1 MILTR
6 TVLTL
11 TSLLLLVTACGSTPP
26 PQEPA
31 APPVPTVQL
40 IDRELLFGNP
50 SRFQGRLSPDGA
62 MMSFRAPLD
71 GVMNLWVA
79 PAGDIDAARPITR
92 NTGRGIPSHFW
103 ALDSKSVLYIE
114 DINGDENWHLYRV
127 DLASG
132 QAKDLTPYPGL
143 RAQFIAQ
150 SERHPGKAVVGMN
163 DRDSRWHD
171 TYLVDLQSGDRE
183 LLLQNDRFTQVV
195 VDNDL
200 KVRLAIE
207 PTQAGGALV
216 LKRTGEG
223 WESLL
228 EIPME
233 DSYTTSVLGFTAD
246 NAGFY
251 MTDSRGRN
259 FAAVTRVNVESA
271 ASSELITVENADI
284 SNVLIH
290 PRSHDIMGVATNIH
304 EVEWREADGQYA
316 RDFQILSD
324 SAEGDVNILATT
336 LDAERWVV
344 HISASDAS
352 PRYAIYNRAT
362 QTLDP
367 MFTTNPKIEGLP
379 LVPKRHEFISSRDGK
394 TLVSYLTLPPGSDT
408 NNDGLPDRP
417 QPMVLLVHGG
427 PWARDTGGYS
437 GQVQWLANR
446 GYAVLQVNFRGS
458 TGFGK
463 AFINAGNGEW
473 AGTMH
478 NDLVDAVAW
487 ATKRRVADHRRVA
500 IMGGS
505 YGGYATLVGLTFT
518 PELFACGVDIV
529 GPSNLNTLLASI
541 PPYWEGRRKVLE
553 NAVGDP
559 TTEQGRALLKA
570 RSPINRV
577 DAITKPLLIGQG
589 ANDPRVKQAE
599 SDQIVDAMN
608 AKNIPVT
615 YALFPDEGHGFQK
628 PENSLAFYAVAES
641 FLGNCLQGR
650 VQPIGAALKDSSIRI
665 QAGAANVPGLQQAL
679 VN

>member
-1 MILTR
+1 MIFARALLSLTG
-6 TVLTL
+6 V
-11 TSLLLLVTACGSTPP
+11 LLLVTACGSTPP

-31 APPVPTVQL
+31 APPVPTAQL
-40 IDRELLFGNP
+40 IDREILFGNP

-103 ALDSKSVLYIE
+103 ALDSKSILYIE

-127 DLASG
+127 DLASD

-143 RAQFIAQ
+143 SAQFIAQ

-171 TYLVDLQSGDRE
+171 TYLVDLQSGNRE
-183 LLLQNDRFTQVV
+183 LLLQNDRFVQVV

-200 KVRLAIE
+200 NVRLAME
-207 PTQAGGALV
+207 TTQAGGAKV
-216 LKRTGEG
+216 LKRTKDG
-223 WESLL
+223 WQTLL
-228 EIPME
+228 EIPAE
-233 DSYTTSVLGFTAD
+233 DAYTTSVLSFTAD
-246 NAGFY
+246 NASFY

-259 FAAVTRVNVESA
+259 FAALTRVNVDSA
-271 ASSELITVENADI
+271 ASTELITVENADI

-290 PRSHDIMGVATNIH
+290 PRTHDIMGVATNIH

-316 RDFQILSD
+316 RDFQVLTN
-324 SAEGDVNILATT
+324 SAEGDINILATT

-344 HISASDAS
+344 HIGASDAS
-352 PRYAIYNRAT
+352 PRYAVYNRDT
-362 QTLDP
+362 QKLEP
-367 MFTTNPKIEGLP
+367 MFTTNPKVEGLP
-379 LVPKRHEFISSRDGK
+379 LVPKRHEFISSRDGN
-394 TLVSYLTLPPGSDT
+394 TLISYLTLPPGSDS
-408 NNDGLPDRP
+408 NDDGLPDRP

-437 GQVQWLANR
+437 GLVQWLANR

-463 AFINAGNGEW
+463 DFINAGNLEW
-473 AGTMH
+473 AGAMH
-478 NDLVDAVAW
+478 DDLVDAVEW

-553 NAVGDP
+553 NAIGDP
-559 TTEQGRALLKA
+559 STEQGLALMND

-608 AKNIPVT
+608 AKGIPVT

-628 PENSLAFYAVAES
+628 PENSMAFYAVAES

-650 VQPIGAALKDSSIRI
+650 VEPIGNDLKKSSIRI
-665 QAGAANVPGLQQAL
+665 QAGAANVPGLEQAL
-679 VN
+679 IN